1 MSIHMEERVRIL
13 QRNMIW
19 SVMLSLAICLP
30 TLSSDPAP
38 PVEPAYPAPPALT
51 TSPELLMAQVPPPPV
66 SGEEAVK
73 RCEGKG
79 EKALAK
85 TFMKQDIQD
94 QIGILDRYL
103 SNDFLT
109 SSLRESMKSFDDSD
123 KQTMM
128 ALMKGVRGAIYAG
141 SQEIE
146 PLRKQL
152 SEAAGRLKATA
163 QRLQQDRDA
172 AEKKEDAKNPERAK
186 AIQAEWE
193 KGLKTAVANYLTDT
207 GKIWVDYNTALSKQL
222 DSVMTETQ
230 QALKSSNTAVI
241 VQAAYSMQRD
251 GYHALLTYANT
262 SQEICENAASLY
274 RQLPV
279 PPKEEP
285 PKKGK

>member
-1 MSIHMEERVRIL
+1 MEERVKTL
-13 QRNMIW
+13 HRNAIW

-30 TLSSDPAP
+30 TLSADPAA

-66 SGEEAVK
+66 NGEDAVK

-79 EKALAK
+79 EKAIAK
-85 TFMKQDIQD
+85 TYMKQNIQD

-103 SNDFLT
+103 SSDFLT
-109 SSLRESMKSFDDSD
+109 SSLRDSMKSFDDSD

-128 ALMKGVRGAIYAG
+128 ALMKGVRGAMYAG

-152 SEAAGRLKATA
+152 SEAAGKLKATA

-172 AEKKEDAKNPERAK
+172 AEKKEDAKAPDRVM
-186 AIQAEWE
+186 AIQAAWE
-193 KGLKTAVANYLTDT
+193 KGLRAAVASYLTDT
-207 GKIWVDYNTALSKQL
+207 GKIWMDYNAALSKQL
-222 DSVMTETQ
+222 DSIMAETQ
-230 QALKSSNTAVI
+230 QALQSSNTAVI

-251 GYHALLTYANT
+251 GYHSLMAFANS
-262 SQEICENAASLY
+262 SQEICENAAGFY
-274 RQLPV
+274 KQLPP
-279 PPKEEP
+279 PPKEEA